1 MHLGPELIELYLS
14 GSQEGLD
21 SIILYFSRLV
31 LGIQLVMAGVQL
43 PSRYLRK
50 EWKPLAMLLGP
61 VMTAMWLST
70 SLLVWA
76 LVPKLPFLHA
86 LVVGSCITPTDPV
99 LSNVI
104 VKGKFADLNVPK
116 DLQHIITAES
126 GANDGLGYPFLF
138 LALYLIKYTGNGAG
152 STPGGVSMAM
162 GMWFG
167 ENLGYVIILSVVYGA
182 AVGWVAK
189 ELLHC

>member
-21 SIILYFSRLV
+21 SVILYFSRLV

-50 EWKPLAMLLGP
+50 EWKPLAILLGP

-76 LVPKLPFLHA
+76 LVPNLPFLHA
-86 LVVGSCITPTDPV
+86 LVVGSCITPTDPI

-167 ENLGYVIILSVVYGA
+167 ENLGYVIILSIVYGA
-182 AVGWVAK
+182 SVGWVAK